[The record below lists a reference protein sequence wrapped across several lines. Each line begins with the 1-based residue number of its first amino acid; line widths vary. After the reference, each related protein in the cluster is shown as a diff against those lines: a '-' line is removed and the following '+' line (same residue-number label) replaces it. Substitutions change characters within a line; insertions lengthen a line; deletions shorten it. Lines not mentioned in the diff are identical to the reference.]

1 MIVRL
6 NRYLSMCGIA
16 SRRKAEELISKGK
29 VRVNGVKVDEL
40 GFKVDT
46 GKDTVKV
53 GKKILGIENKRY
65 VLLNKPGLYL
75 TALGKGQDHKKTIE
89 ELITDI
95 PERVYPVGRLDY
107 DTEGLLMLTND
118 GELANRIL
126 HPSFELTK
134 IYLAVVK
141 DKVSKSTFQRMKEG
155 IDLEDGRAKPDH
167 IRILKYY
174 DIQTDIKIAFHEGRN
189 RLVKRFF
196 SEFGHRVL
204 KLKRISIGPIK
215 LGKLPRGKWRDLTR
229 KELNELMDAVD

>member
-1 MIVRL
+1 
-6 NRYLSMCGIA
+6 
-16 SRRKAEELISKGK
+16 
-29 VRVNGVKVDEL
+29 
-40 GFKVDT
+40 
-46 GKDTVKV
+46 
-53 GKKILGIENKRY
+53 
-65 VLLNKPGLYL
+65 
-75 TALGKGQDHKKTIE
+75 
-89 ELITDI
+89 
-95 PERVYPVGRLDY
+95 
-107 DTEGLLMLTND
+107 
-118 GELANRIL
+118 
-126 HPSFELTK
+126 
-134 IYLAVVK
+134 
-141 DKVSKSTFQRMKEG
+141 MKEG